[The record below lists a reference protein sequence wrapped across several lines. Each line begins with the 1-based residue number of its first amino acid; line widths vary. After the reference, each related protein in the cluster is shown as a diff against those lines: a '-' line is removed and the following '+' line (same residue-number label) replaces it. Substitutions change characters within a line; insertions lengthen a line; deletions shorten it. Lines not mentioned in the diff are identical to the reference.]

1 MLSDPRGAPIADGEG
16 VGTIIND
23 DPIPAAWNA
32 RFGRTVADQ
41 VLDAVEARMGN
52 EPMPGL
58 DVTLAGER
66 LEWTTSSGETAT
78 ATQDKDGTRREP
90 RSQPVAQQAVA
101 QLAQWL
107 TLGNGET
114 GDVALRR
121 VNGRE
126 LLATTSFA
134 LTGQSSGGGLFSFW
148 GRGAVTHFDGRE
160 GELTL
165 DGE

>member
-1 MLSDPRGAPIADGEG
+1 MEPDG
-16 VGTIIND
+16 
-23 DPIPAAWNA
+23 
-32 RFGRTVADQ
+32 R
-41 VLDAVEARMGN
+41 
-52 EPMPGL
+52 PG
-58 DVTLAGER
+58 
-66 LEWTTSSGETAT
+66 
-78 ATQDKDGTRREP
+78 P
-90 RSQPVAQQAVA
+90 QPVAQQAVA

-134 LTGQSSGGGLFSFW
+134 LTSQTPGDSLFSFW

>member
-1 MLSDPRGAPIADGEG
+1 M
-16 VGTIIND
+16 
-23 DPIPAAWNA
+23 
-32 RFGRTVADQ
+32 
-41 VLDAVEARMGN
+41 
-52 EPMPGL
+52 
-58 DVTLAGER
+58 
-66 LEWTTSSGETAT
+66 
-78 ATQDKDGTRREP
+78 
-90 RSQPVAQQAVA
+90 AQQAVA

-114 GDVALRR
+114 GNVALRR

-134 LTGQSSGGGLFSFW
+134 LTGQPSGGGLFSFW
-148 GRGAVTHFDGRE
+148 GGGAVTHFDGRE